1 MCFLSMDRYRQY
13 VYILSAFND
22 SSHHLTELGLLKS
35 FISENYQH
43 SHKSLLLF
51 STPTNAFVNEVSY
64 CFPLKVSWQYLM

>member
-1 MCFLSMDRYRQY
+1 MCFLSMDQYRQY

-22 SSHHLTELGLLKS
+22 SSHHLTELELLKS